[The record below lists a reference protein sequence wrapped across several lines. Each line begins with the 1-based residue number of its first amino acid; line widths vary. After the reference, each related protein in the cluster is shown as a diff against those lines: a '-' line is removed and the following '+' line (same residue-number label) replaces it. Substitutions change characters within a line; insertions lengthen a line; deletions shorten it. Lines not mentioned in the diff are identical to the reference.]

1 MKRNQILATDITAT
15 CKRMNEI
22 LKENKYLNLRLK
34 YRTTDDEQMKYLYK
48 RQMDALAKSIVNKK
62 AIWL

>member
-15 CKRMNEI
+15 CKRMNET

-48 RQMDALAKSIVNKK
+48 RQMDALAKSIRNKK